1 MIQESVTAAASQSSQ
16 WTLAWSRVAS
26 DRRWTFLLIAIGA
39 FSSVIY
45 PHPPFVAF
53 GAIAGTTLKPRRAIL
68 VAMSIWLVNQV
79 YGYTVRQYPWSGDSL
94 LWGLMLGL
102 GTLIVTALALLRPK
116 FSQKTL
122 KGHCLW
128 LGASA
133 LLGFAVFESLILTVD
148 WLLTGSHTLTWAI
161 ARGILVNTT
170 VWTISLTLI
179 YFVFVRF
186 TTRSHQPIV

>member
-1 MIQESVTAAASQSSQ
+1 MQESFTPTIPQSSQ
-16 WTLAWSRVAS
+16 WSITWNRVAS
-26 DRRWTFLLIAIGA
+26 DRRWTFLLIAMGV
-39 FSSVIY
+39 FSSIIY

-53 GAIAGTTLKPRRAIL
+53 GAIAGTTFKPRRAIL
-68 VAMSIWLVNQV
+68 VALLIWLMNQV
-79 YGYTVRQYPWSGDSL
+79 YGYTVRQYPWSADSL
-94 LWGLMLGL
+94 LWGLILGL

-116 FSQKTL
+116 FSQKTM

-128 LGASA
+128 LGAIA
-133 LLGFAVFESLILTVD
+133 LVGFAAFQSLILSVD

-170 VWTISLTLI
+170 VWTIALTLV
-179 YFVFVRF
+179 YLVFVRF

>member
-1 MIQESVTAAASQSSQ
+1 MQESVTPTIPQSSQ
-16 WTLAWSRVAS
+16 WSITWNRVAS
-26 DRRWTFLLIAIGA
+26 DRRWPFLLIATGV
-39 FSSVIY
+39 FSSIIY

-79 YGYTVRQYPWSGDSL
+79 YGYTVRQYPWSADSL

-102 GTLIVTALALLRPK
+102 GTLVVTALALLRPK

-128 LGASA
+128 LGASV

-161 ARGILVNTT
+161 AHSILINTT
-170 VWTISLTLI
+170 LWMISLTLI
-179 YFVFVRF
+179 YLVFVRF

>member
-1 MIQESVTAAASQSSQ
+1 MQESVTPTIPQSSQ
-16 WTLAWSRVAS
+16 WSITWKRVAS
-26 DRRWTFLLIAIGA
+26 DRRWSFLLIAMGV
-39 FSSVIY
+39 FSSIIY

-53 GAIAGTTLKPRRAIL
+53 SAISGTTLKPRRAIL
-68 VAMSIWLVNQV
+68 VALLIWLVNQV

-102 GTLIVTALALLRPK
+102 GTLVVTALASLRPK

-122 KGHCLW
+122 KEHCLW

-161 ARGILVNTT
+161 THSILINTT
-170 VWTISLTLI
+170 LWTISLTLI
-179 YFVFVRF
+179 YLVFVRL
-186 TTRSHQPIV
+186 TTCSNQPIS

>member
-1 MIQESVTAAASQSSQ
+1 MQESVTAAIPQPSQ
-16 WTLAWSRVAS
+16 WTLTWSRVAS
-26 DRRWTFLLIAIGA
+26 DRRWIFLLMGMRV
-39 FSSVIY
+39 FSSIIY

-68 VAMSIWLVNQV
+68 VAMSIWLMNQI
-79 YGYTVRQYPWSGDSL
+79 YGYTVRQYPWSADSL

-102 GTLIVTALALLRPK
+102 GTLIVTALALLRPT

-128 LGASA
+128 VGAIA
-133 LLGFAVFESLILTVD
+133 LIGFAMFESLILTVD

-161 ARGILVNTT
+161 ARGILINTT
-170 VWTISLTLI
+170 LWTIALTLV
-179 YFVFVRF
+179 YLVFVRP
-186 TTRSHQPIV
+186 TTRSNQPIS

>member
-1 MIQESVTAAASQSSQ
+1 MQESAHSSVVAPLQ
-16 WTLAWSRVAS
+16 WSVVWNTVAYH
-26 DRRWTFLLIAIGA
+26 RLWTFFLVAIGA

-53 GAIAGTTLKPRRAIL
+53 GAIAGTTLKPKRAVL

-79 YGYTVRQYPWSGDSL
+79 YGYTVRQYPWSADSL

-102 GTLIVTALALLRPK
+102 GTLIVTALALLRSP
-116 FSQKTL
+116 FSQKML

-128 LGASA
+128 LSASV
-133 LLGFAVFESLILTVD
+133 LLGFAAFQSLILTVD

-161 ARGILVNTT
+161 AHSILINTT
-170 VWTISLTLI
+170 LWTISLTLI
-179 YFVFVRF
+179 YLVFVRF
-186 TTRSHQPIV
+186 TTRSHQPIS

>member
-1 MIQESVTAAASQSSQ
+1 MQEPVTTTIAQSSQ
-16 WTLAWSRVAS
+16 WSSTWNRVAS
-26 DRRWTFLLIAIGA
+26 DRRWSFLLIAMGV
-39 FSSVIY
+39 FSSIIY

-53 GAIAGTTLKPRRAIL
+53 GAIAGTTLKLKRAIL
-68 VAMSIWLVNQV
+68 VAMSIWLMNQI

-161 ARGILVNTT
+161 AHSILFNTT
-170 VWTISLTLI
+170 LWTIALTLV
-179 YFVFVRF
+179 YLVFVRL
-186 TTRSHQPIV
+186 TTCSNQPIS